1 MGSITCALKH
11 FKDTFSLDL
20 KEDIGVYYYN
30 FILTYAFVLLTCLIM
45 CDGISENVKVTDP
58 TYPLEVLRT
67 IFDTMIPSTIAFAC
81 SIFLQNLALA
91 SRVGATKYPWNL
103 ALIFVSFMYWGIYL
117 YLREIKTIMNGVL
130 LIFVSLLIIF
140 LCTAST
146 IQTYDI
152 QHNAESNSQPPS
164 LSAD

>member
-1 MGSITCALKH
+1 MRSITRALKH

-30 FILTYAFVLLTCLIM
+30 FILTYAFVLFTCLVM
-45 CDGISENVKVTDP
+45 CDGISESIEVADP
-58 TYPLEVLRT
+58 AYPLEVLRT
-67 IFDTMIPSTIAFAC
+67 VFDTMIPSTIAFAC
-81 SIFLQNLALA
+81 SIFLQNLALT

-103 ALIFVSFMYWGIYL
+103 ALIFVSFMYWSLYL
-117 YLREIKTIMNGVL
+117 HLREIKTKKIGALFFV
-130 LIFVSLLIIF
+130 VSLLIIF